1 MTRTL
6 IAGLLLGLLGC
17 GSALAQGSCAAKA
30 VSKEGK
36 PLAGPARTSFIKKCC
51 EQNAVDSKGQRLTG
65 RAKASY
71 VKKCE
76 ADASFSAPPPR
87 G

>member
-1 MTRTL
+1 MARML
-6 IAGLLLGLLGC
+6 VAGLLLSLLGC
-17 GSALAQGSCAAKA
+17 GPALAQGSCAAKA

-51 EQNAVDSKGQRLTG
+51 EESAVDSNGQRLAG
-65 RAKASY
+65 RAKANY

-76 ADASFSAPPPR
+76 ADASYSAPPPR